1 MSAKEHQRHWQMS
14 YLCTVFETHREY
26 WRRLGIEKGPF
37 SALGLHNTCSVKN
50 ETAYGHPRNGV
61 SKATR
66 RRIKDSQTA

>member
-1 MSAKEHQRHWQMS
+1 M
-14 YLCTVFETHREY
+14 FETHREY